1 MRISDWSSD
10 VCSSDLMPETS
21 AARAMRSEGNEVI
34 IINLSSRRGE
44 PRSELKRRQ
53 PYRQRPS
60 LLEKG
65 EHNVSIGISPDRG
78 RAKLSRLGTGR
89 TASDE
94 HFARRSLPQKRRRAR
109 ARAIGARLK
118 DRDQVAD
125 VGTRP
130 RHLIAEP
137 A

>member
-1 MRISDWSSD
+1 MIYPSPGPSWFATKFALGSCGALPAPMQPVSA
-10 VCSSDLMPETS
+10 VAAMPETS

-65 EHNVSIGISPDRG
+65 EHNEIG
-78 RAKLSRLGTGR
+78 RATRLN
-89 TASDE
+89 SS
-94 HFARRSLPQKRRRAR
+94 H
-109 ARAIGARLK
+109 
-118 DRDQVAD
+118 
-125 VGTRP
+125 
-130 RHLIAEP
+130 
-137 A
+137 